1 MKFITVLFG
10 TTIASIVLFFNIATA
25 GETPDMATIDT
36 DQNGMVNSEEAAQV
50 PDLAN
55 IFAGADLDQDG
66 QLSSDEY
73 DRAKRHLDSKDTE
86 EAE

>member
-1 MKFITVLFG
+1 MKFITAFFGATLASAVLM
-10 TTIASIVLFFNIATA
+10 FNIASA
-25 GETPDMATIDT
+25 GETPDMAAIDT

-50 PDLAN
+50 PDLAS
-55 IFAGADLDQDG
+55 IFTGADLDQDG
-66 QLSSDEY
+66 QLNSDEY

>member
-1 MKFITVLFG
+1 MKFVTVLFAVVL
-10 TTIASIVLFFNIATA
+10 ASIAFTFSTATA
-25 GETPDMATIDT
+25 GETPDMAAIDT
-36 DQNGMVNSEEAAQV
+36 DQNGMINSEEAAQV
-50 PDLAN
+50 PDLAS
-55 IFAGADLDQDG
+55 IFTGADLDQDG

>member
-10 TTIASIVLFFNIATA
+10 ATLASMLLIFNIASA
-25 GETPDMATIDT
+25 GETPDMAAIDT
-36 DQNGMVNSEEAAQV
+36 DQNGMINSEEASQV
-50 PDLAN
+50 SDLAS

-66 QLSSDEY
+66 QLSSEEY